1 MPRSRIPPFGFG
13 ALLAGFALLGLA
25 GCETMVLGDEVDPA
39 TVRPVTA
46 TYAPEDLRDLDVPAL
61 QARGDA
67 SAFNELGRR
76 YGLGLGVPKNSEQS
90 KAHYQ
95 RAAELGLAMGQCN
108 LAFMHLNGEGTVKNP
123 LEAVRWYRR
132 CAAQGHYVGARALG
146 SLYAR
151 GDAGLP
157 RDGRRAEAWYLLAA
171 RQGHVPAQEALVTM
185 YSQGLPGLS
194 PDPVKAAVWKHRV
207 RDAVLFNSVWKD
219 LP

>member
-1 MPRSRIPPFGFG
+1 MPRSPIRPL
-13 ALLAGFALLGLA
+13 ALWALIALPWLSA
-25 GCETMVLGDEVDPA
+25 CETMVLGEEVDPA
-39 TVRPVTA
+39 SVRPSAA
-46 TYAPEDLRDLDVPAL
+46 TYVIDPLQDLPLGDLE
-61 QARGDA
+61 ARSDA
-67 SAFNELGRR
+67 SAQNELGRR
-76 YGLGLGVPKNSEQS
+76 YGLGIGVPTDSVRS

-151 GDAGLP
+151 GAAGLP
-157 RDGRRAEAWYLLAA
+157 RDGRRAEGWYLLAP

-185 YSQGLPGLS
+185 YSQGLPGLG
-194 PDPVKAAVWKHRV
+194 PDPAKAALWKHRV
-207 RDAVLFNSVWKD
+207 RDAVLFKSVWKD

>member
-1 MPRSRIPPFGFG
+1 MPRSPIRRF
-13 ALLAGFALLGLA
+13 ASFALIVGPLLSA
-25 GCETMVLGDEVDPA
+25 CSTVPLGDEVDPA
-39 TVRPVTA
+39 TVRPTA
-46 TYAPEDLRDLDVPAL
+46 AIYAPEDLRGLDVPAL

-76 YGLGLGVPKNSEQS
+76 YGLGLGVAKDSVQS

-108 LAFMHLNGEGTVKNP
+108 LAFMHLQGEGTPKNTA
-123 LEAVRWYRR
+123 EAVRWYRA

>member
-76 YGLGLGVPKNSEQS
+76 YGLGIGVPKNSEQS

-123 LEAVRWYRR
+123 LEAVRWYRA